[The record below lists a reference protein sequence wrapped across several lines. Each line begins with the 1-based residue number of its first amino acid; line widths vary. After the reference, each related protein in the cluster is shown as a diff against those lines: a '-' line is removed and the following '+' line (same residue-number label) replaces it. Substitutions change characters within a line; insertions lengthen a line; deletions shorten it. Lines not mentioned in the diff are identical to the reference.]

1 MPPIVVVA
9 GVSGLG
15 KTWMLNRAME
25 GVEGQVLSASTL
37 IVNELNR
44 SSHWKTVEQDQ
55 LRELDINAN
64 QRALSLG
71 FERSIDPK
79 ASMIILD
86 AHVVIDTIDG
96 LTFISHEVFERIDPI
111 QIIFVS
117 GVTEE
122 MSARRQTDGAR
133 RRLQRTPEE
142 LGQQQT
148 VAHDWAKEIAHRL
161 GTHIVKINADDIE
174 TLNNTLISL

>member
-9 GVSGLG
+9 GVSGVG
-15 KTWMLNRAME
+15 KTWMLNCAME

-55 LRELDINAN
+55 LGELDINAN

-71 FERSIDPK
+71 FKRSIDPK

-96 LTFISHEVFERIDPI
+96 MTYISHEVLNGSI
-111 QIIFVS
+111 QY
-117 GVTEE
+117 
-122 MSARRQTDGAR
+122 
-133 RRLQRTPEE
+133 
-142 LGQQQT
+142 
-148 VAHDWAKEIAHRL
+148 
-161 GTHIVKINADDIE
+161 
-174 TLNNTLISL
+174 

>member
-1 MPPIVVVA
+1 
-9 GVSGLG
+9 
-15 KTWMLNRAME
+15 MLNRAME

-44 SSHWKTVEQDQ
+44 SSNWKIVKQNQ
-55 LRELDINAN
+55 LSELDINAN

-79 ASMIILD
+79 APMIILD

-96 LTFISHEVFERIDPI
+96 LTFISHDIFERIDPI
-111 QIIFVS
+111 LIIFVS

-122 MSARRQTDGAR
+122 ISARRQAEGTR

-148 VAHDWAKEIAHRL
+148 VAHDWAQEIAHRL
-161 GTHIVKINADDIE
+161 GTHFVKINAGDIE
-174 TLNNTLISL
+174 TLNNTLIGL